1 LRRAPHRTARGLLVS
16 LASALA
22 ALGCAGEPTPKT
34 TVLAKVPERIVI
46 LPLNVTTPLPAEI
59 KDASAEVWSALEV
72 YLRAH
77 GAALKTVS
85 YSTARGLWLTSIRD
99 ARADPKLKD
108 PGFDDAARLLTGK
121 LKQYAEFDA
130 LIFPSLYVQRAT
142 LAGTNATWDGSERTI
157 QIETPRG
164 GGPVPSD
171 AAIEGAV
178 PGVSLHTV
186 VFNAD
191 GSKLH
196 EGRVGVA
203 LLVAA
208 RISPSSAPNEPPTF
222 SFVPLRDPFADR
234 SFLMQQTA
242 RALAPFVP
250 TMPAAR
256 LSDLARQIQ
265 PAPVEGALP

>member
-1 LRRAPHRTARGLLVS
+1 M
-16 LASALA
+16 
-22 ALGCAGEPTPKT
+22 
-34 TVLAKVPERIVI
+34 LAKVPERIVI
-46 LPLNVTTPLPAEI
+46 LPLNVTTPLPAELRE
-59 KDASAEVWSALEV
+59 ASPEVWSALEV

-99 ARADPKLKD
+99 ARANPKLKD
-108 PGFDDAARLLTGK
+108 PGFDDAARLLIDK

-142 LAGTNATWDGSERTI
+142 LAGTKATWDGSEQTI

-164 GGPVPSD
+164 EAPVPSD

-178 PGVSLHTV
+178 PGVSLHTI

-196 EGRVGVA
+196 EGKAGVA
-203 LLVAA
+203 LLVGA
-208 RISPSSAPNEPPTF
+208 RVSPGGAPNEAPTF

-234 SFLMQQTA
+234 TFLMQQTA
-242 RALAPFVP
+242 RALSPFVP
-250 TMPAAR
+250 TMTAAR
-256 LSDLARQIQ
+256 LTELGQQIQ
-265 PAPVEGALP
+265 SAPAEGEPR

>member
-1 LRRAPHRTARGLLVS
+1 MARGFLLS

-22 ALGCAGEPTPKT
+22 LGCASEPATKT

-46 LPLNVTTPLPAEI
+46 LPLNVTTPLPAEL
-59 KDASAEVWSALEV
+59 KEASPEVWSALEV

-99 ARADPKLKD
+99 ARANPKLKD
-108 PGFDDAARLLTGK
+108 PGFDDAARLLIDK
-121 LKQYAEFDA
+121 LKPYAEFDA

-142 LAGTNATWDGSERTI
+142 LAGTKATWDGSERTI

-164 GGPVPSD
+164 EAPIPSD

-196 EGRVGVA
+196 EGKAGVA
-203 LLVAA
+203 LLVGA
-208 RISPSSAPNEPPTF
+208 RVSPAGAPNEAPTF

-234 SFLMQQTA
+234 TFLMQQTA

-250 TMPAAR
+250 TMTAAR
-256 LSDLARQIQ
+256 LTELGQQIQ
-265 PAPVEGALP
+265 SAPAEAEPR

>member
-1 LRRAPHRTARGLLVS
+1 LRRAPHRSARELLVS

-22 ALGCAGEPTPKT
+22 ALACANEAAQKT
-34 TVLAKVPERIVI
+34 TVLAKVPERVVI
-46 LPLNVTTPLPAEI
+46 LPLNVTTPLPAEL
-59 KDASAEVWSALEV
+59 KDASGQVWSALEV

-77 GAALKTVS
+77 GASLKTVS
-85 YSTARGLWLTSIRD
+85 YSTARGLWLNSIRD

-142 LAGTNATWDGSERTI
+142 LAGTKATWDGSERTI
-157 QIETPRG
+157 LIETPRG
-164 GGPVPSD
+164 EAPIPGD

-178 PGVSLHTV
+178 PGVSLHTL

-191 GSKLH
+191 GAKLH
-196 EGRVGVA
+196 EGRAGLA

-208 RISPSSAPNEPPTF
+208 RVSPSAPNEAPTF
-222 SFVPLRDPFADR
+222 SFVPLRDPFTDR
-234 SFLMQQTA
+234 TFLMQQTA
-242 RALAPFVP
+242 RSLAPFVP
-250 TMPAAR
+250 TMPTAR
-256 LSDLARQIQ
+256 LADLARQIHSA
-265 PAPVEGALP
+265 PAEGAQP